1 VDLPA
6 DRISGLVEAEKI
18 LRKNPNIRFVHLSE
32 VDVIRHPVVQ
42 DIIKAYALLD
52 REKTTRLN
60 K

>member
-1 VDLPA
+1 
-6 DRISGLVEAEKI
+6 
-18 LRKNPNIRFVHLSE
+18 